1 MTSVLEVQTL
11 DELIDFSCKEY
22 ANNDAFTC
30 LGKTLSFAEIDV
42 LSAQFAS
49 YLQNHTNLEPGD
61 RVAVQLPNLLQF
73 PVVVFG
79 ILRAGMVVV
88 NTNPLYTETEVKH
101 QLNDSGAKVMVVLA
115 NIAQSAAAVVDK
127 TPVEQVI
134 VTEIGDLHGGL
145 KGKMMNFVIRNVKKL
160 VPKFSFKNQVKFQDT
175 LKLGAQKSYQSVSN
189 KPDDVAVLQYTG
201 GTTGVAKGAMLTH
214 HNLCSNFKQCYDVL
228 EGKLVI
234 GDEIF
239 AAPLPLY
246 HVYAFTTHCSMLFGI
261 GCHSILIPNPRDFDS
276 VVVAMK
282 PHKVSGFIGLNTL
295 FNGLAHHEGFK
306 TLDFSNLKFS
316 NAGGMAMT
324 PDVWKLWLDVTGVE
338 ITEGYGL
345 TETSPVATVNRI
357 GEVRIGTVGK
367 PVLDT
372 EIALMDANQKPVAAG
387 ESGEI
392 AIRGPQVMK
401 GYWKRPED
409 TAKVMTA
416 DGYFLTG
423 DVGLWDE
430 DGYLKIVDRIK
441 DMVLVSGFN
450 VYPNDIEQAISE
462 HPKVLESAAIG
473 VPHPKSGEAVK
484 LFVVKAD
491 ESLTEEEVISFCKGC
506 MTGYKVPK
514 IIEFRDELPKS
525 NVGKILRRV
534 LKDEEKAKRESA
546 SS

>member
-1 MTSVLEVQTL
+1 MTAVLEVQTL
-11 DELIDFSCKEY
+11 DELVNFACKEY
-22 ANNDAFTC
+22 ASNDAFTC
-30 LGKTLSFAEIDV
+30 LGKTLSFSDIDR
-42 LSAQFAS
+42 LSGQFAS
-49 YLQNHTNLEPGD
+49 YLQNHTHLEAGD

-88 NTNPLYTETEVKH
+88 NTNPLYTETEVEH
-101 QLNDSGAKVMVVLA
+101 QLNDSGAKAMIVLA
-115 NIAQSAAAVVDK
+115 NIAGAAAAVVDK

-145 KGKMMNFVIRNVKKL
+145 KGKVMNFVIKNVKKM
-160 VPKFSFKNQVKFQDT
+160 VPKFSFKNQVSFKNT
-175 LKLGAQKSYQSVSN
+175 LKLGAQKPYQSVVN
-189 KPDDVAVLQYTG
+189 KPDDIAVLQYTG

-214 HNLCSNFKQCYDVL
+214 HNLTSNFKQCYDVL
-228 EGKLVI
+228 EGKLQI
-234 GDEIF
+234 GKEIF

-276 VVVAMK
+276 VVAAMQ

-295 FNGLAHHEGFK
+295 FNGLSHHEGFRS
-306 TLDFSNLKFS
+306 LDFSNLQFS

-324 PDVWKLWLDVTGVE
+324 PDVWKHWHELTGVE

-345 TETSPVATVNRI
+345 TETSPVATVNKV
-357 GEVRIGTVGK
+357 GEVRLGTVGK
-367 PVLDT
+367 PVKDT
-372 EIALMDANQKPVAAG
+372 EVALMDADHNVVAAG

-401 GYWKRPED
+401 GYWKRPDATE
-409 TAKVMTA
+409 KVMTK
-416 DGYFLTG
+416 DGFFLTG
-423 DVGLWDE
+423 DVGMWDQ

-491 ESLTEEEVISFCKGC
+491 ESLTEQEVIDFCKEC

-534 LKDEEKAKRESA
+534 LKDEEKAKAASA
-546 SS
+546 